1 MQAKLVQLHH
11 YQEELRMED
20 IVPSRHK
27 VLCTV
32 PKTHYSSQTDQ
43 VDSLLYNIQCIHAD
57 LIEAK
62 TLKIRTLKYK

>member
-20 IVPSRHK
+20 IVPSRHQ

-32 PKTHYSSQTDQ
+32 PKTNRDPTFCETR
-43 VDSLLYNIQCIHAD
+43 V
-57 LIEAK
+57 
-62 TLKIRTLKYK
+62 

>member
-20 IVPSRHK
+20 IVPSRHQ

-32 PKTHYSSQTDQ
+32 PKTNRDPIGTPSSQNRDPKQ
-43 VDSLLYNIQCIHAD
+43 RFMKFNA
-57 LIEAK
+57 
-62 TLKIRTLKYK
+62 

>member
-20 IVPSRHK
+20 IVPSRHQ

-32 PKTHYSSQTDQ
+32 PKTNWDPQ
-43 VDSLLYNIQCIHAD
+43 A
-57 LIEAK
+57 
-62 TLKIRTLKYK
+62 LK

>member
-20 IVPSRHK
+20 IVPSRHQ

-32 PKTHYSSQTDQ
+32 PKTNRDPTFCEIGTPSSQNRDPKQ
-43 VDSLLYNIQCIHAD
+43 RFMKFNA
-57 LIEAK
+57 
-62 TLKIRTLKYK
+62 